1 MALGK
6 KHEVSI
12 KLEDYLHLIIGSKKI
27 GKSSLVADIAEE
39 LYGGVNKLLI
49 LSLKNEKA
57 YEAING
63 AVYEEPQTY
72 QELMK
77 HLKEFIAGGHEFRM
91 LSIDTIDEFIEMVT
105 EEVVR
110 LHTIQYKEVPKS
122 FNSCFGGYGAPRK
135 KAQELI
141 NDVLDLIKDTPY
153 GYYFVGHNKV
163 KTIKS
168 KLDESEYN
176 VISSNLSED
185 YFNAIAY
192 KCPIICN
199 IVSEANTNEFKMG
212 DKSQFTLNQK
222 VRFMHFRD
230 DAYIEAGSRF
240 SELPQKVEYG
250 AKEYIQAVTEGI
262 KNSIAKRPIVE
273 SETPIKVVEQKQEV
287 VAPKQEVAPEP
298 TIVQNV
304 APTDITPAEYVQQI
318 RAEFTRVM
326 GNGKTQEEIL
336 GEMSMFGTT
345 KPTEKTRKE
354 ILIKTLEG
362 LQAM

>member
-27 GKSSLVADIAEE
+27 GKSSLVADISEE
-39 LYGGVNKLLI
+39 LYGGVDKLLI

-63 AVYEEPQTY
+63 AEYEEPQTY

-77 HLKEFIAGGHEFRM
+77 ILKEFIAGNHKYRM

-105 EEVVR
+105 EEVIR

-168 KLDESEYN
+168 KLDETEYN

-199 IVSEANTNEFKMG
+199 IVSEANTDEFKFG
-212 DKSQFTLNQK
+212 DKTQYTLNQK
-222 VRFMHFRD
+222 TRYMHFRD

-262 KNSIAKRPIVE
+262 KSSIAKRPI
-273 SETPIKVVEQKQEV
+273 SDTPTRPQEV
-287 VAPKQEVAPEP
+287 KKEVIQPKEEVVTPP
-298 TIVQNV
+298 TIEENVQ
-304 APTDITPAEYVQQI
+304 PTDLTPAEYVQKI

-326 GNGKTQEEIL
+326 NNGKSQEEIL
-336 GEMSMFGTT
+336 GEMATFGTT

-354 ILIKTLEG
+354 ILAKTLEG

>member
-1 MALGK
+1 
-6 KHEVSI
+6 
-12 KLEDYLHLIIGSKKI
+12 
-27 GKSSLVADIAEE
+27 
-39 LYGGVNKLLI
+39 
-49 LSLKNEKA
+49 
-57 YEAING
+57 
-63 AVYEEPQTY
+63 
-72 QELMK
+72 MK

-176 VISSNLSED
+176 IISSNLSED

-199 IVSEANTNEFKMG
+199 IVSEANTSEFKMG
-212 DKSQFTLNQK
+212 DKSQYTLNQK
-222 VRFMHFRD
+222 IRFMHFRD

-262 KNSIAKRPIVE
+262 KNSIAKRPINDSVKTDSPKE
-273 SETPIKVVEQKQEV
+273 EVKIETPAPTKIVEQV
-287 VAPKQEVAPEP
+287 VP
-298 TIVQNV
+298 TIEENV

-326 GNGKTQEEIL
+326 GNGKSQEEIL
-336 GEMSMFGTT
+336 GEMATFGTT